1 MSISNH
7 SLDNVALR
15 LSPLPPQHQN
25 LAPPPLEATDISD
38 SVLLSGERQ
47 SSEQTLQA
55 SPPPLTEL
63 PNNNSQNTTEASE
76 QSQVKTKQEHLPAE
90 EREPQCRSRPES
102 YSAATSTNCAFSSE
116 AAPALLFQEDF
127 IATWPLSSAWS
138 PNETNANSSQV
149 GYWPSSATRT
159 ENLQADIAP
168 IEELPAEASPAEA
181 LPTDESQIGS
191 SQAEVLQT
199 NESQVGILATEVS
212 PAESTKTNSATEPW
226 QSASAQLEEP
236 QAKEETNTSE
246 ARSTANSIAVE
257 SASPTRSKAEAKK
270 APSAEGPPSQAE
282 EQALKEEKEQ
292 QEKQRVE
299 VIYDRIKA
307 ERLLHEA
314 KRQAIWA
321 DLQTELRR
329 IWREVMLRR
338 KKSEDDYL
346 KNWQKLFLNAG

>member
-1 MSISNH
+1 MIISNH

-25 LAPPPLEATDISD
+25 LAPPPLEATDIRD
-38 SVLLSGERQ
+38 SVLLSREEQ
-47 SSEQTLQA
+47 SREQTLQA

-63 PNNNSQNTTEASE
+63 SSDNSQNTTEASE
-76 QSQVKTKQEHLPAE
+76 PNQVKTKQKHLPTE

-102 YSAATSTNCAFSSE
+102 YSAATSTDCAFSSE

-127 IATWPLSSAWS
+127 YAAWPLSAWPPS
-138 PNETNANSSQV
+138 ETNAS
-149 GYWPSSATRT
+149 
-159 ENLQADIAP
+159 
-168 IEELPAEASPAEA
+168 
-181 LPTDESQIGS
+181 S
-191 SQAEVLQT
+191 SQAE
-199 NESQVGILATEVS
+199 STE
-212 PAESTKTNSATEPW
+212 TNSAAEPL
-226 QSASAQLEEP
+226 QPTFAQLEEP
-236 QAKEETNTSE
+236 HTTEETNKAEVSG
-246 ARSTANSIAVE
+246 TANSIAIE
-257 SASPTRSKAEAKK
+257 SSSSTRSKAEAKK
-270 APSAEGPPSQAE
+270 TPSAEGPPSQAE

-307 ERLLHEA
+307 EKLLHEA

-338 KKSEDDYL
+338 KKSEDDYQ
-346 KNWQKLFLNAG
+346 KSWQKLFLNAG

>member
-1 MSISNH
+1 MIISNH
-7 SLDNVALR
+7 SLDNVTLR

-47 SSEQTLQA
+47 NSQQALQA
-55 SPPPLTEL
+55 SSPPLTEL
-63 PNNNSQNTTEASE
+63 SNNKNKNATEA
-76 QSQVKTKQEHLPAE
+76 QNQGQVKTKQEHLPAE
-90 EREPQCRSRPES
+90 EREPQCRSRPET

-127 IATWPLSSAWS
+127 ATAWPLSSAWS
-138 PNETNANSSQV
+138 PSETNVDNSETNNLPSSTSANDSSQV
-149 GYWPSSATRT
+149 SILQT
-159 ENLQADIAP
+159 EVA
-168 IEELPAEASPAEA
+168 PAEV
-181 LPTDESQIGS
+181 
-191 SQAEVLQT
+191 SQAEV
-199 NESQVGILATEVS
+199 S
-212 PAESTKTNSATEPW
+212 PVESTETNSAAEPLISTSVQAEELHITEE
-226 QSASAQLEEP
+226 AN
-236 QAKEETNTSE
+236 TNE
-246 ARSTANSIAVE
+246 VKDTANSIIVE
-257 SASPTRSKAEAKK
+257 SSSSTRSKAEAKK
-270 APSAEGPPSQAE
+270 APPAEGPPSQAE

-307 ERLLHEA
+307 EKLLHEA

-338 KKSEDDYL
+338 KKSEDDYQ
-346 KNWQKLFLNAG
+346 KNWQKIFLNAG